1 MAEIKVMTNEL
12 KSRIEQ
18 LRSLNTQFKNAVGE
32 LEETE
37 GNLNSMWEGQAK
49 IAFHNAF
56 ISDKQQ
62 MDNFYMSIELY
73 AQKLE
78 VILAKYIQAENSNI
92 DLANARNY
100 R

>member
-12 KSRIEQ
+12 KSKIEE
-18 LRSLNTQFKNAVGE
+18 LRALNSQFKSAVGE
-32 LEETE
+32 LESTE
-37 GNLNSMWEGQAK
+37 NSLNSMWEGNAK
-49 IAFHNAF
+49 TAFHNAF

-62 MDNFYMSIELY
+62 MDNFYTAIELY

-92 DLANARNY
+92 ELANTRAY
-100 R
+100 K